1 MIYLAMALYAEARP
15 FIRAL
20 SLKSQ
25 ETGCRFQLFAS
36 DTHALILTGAG
47 SLSAAIAD
55 TWLLSRSSLA
65 SGRQETAA
73 ATATAALPA
82 TDCFAQIGCAGYLP
96 ALQTPCVSQALSV
109 SQAPS
114 VSQMPPASQM
124 PCVSQISS
132 VSQALPEQDGR
143 SAAPAPGSLY
153 LCHKLTDAQ
162 TGHSAYPDMLY
173 RSAFA
178 EASLITY
185 PAVQAEASCL
195 QAKQP
200 PSSSDLAQG
209 AFLPAPVLADM
220 EGYGGYQAASVFLPS
235 HRIFTWKVLS
245 DYGNT
250 EALTAETISGLLTP
264 HADTILSWLDFVSS
278 PSAGI
283 RTTAAEPPSFS
294 TFWKLAETF
303 GYSASQRQRLRQL
316 LRYAALTGHSETDLL
331 TGLSDAIQ
339 IQPSK
344 PPVFSFHPAQR
355 KQEGKRIL
363 YELEQR
369 LLS

>member
-20 SLKSQ
+20 GLKSQ

-36 DTHALILTGAG
+36 DTHTLILTGAG

-55 TWLLSRSSLA
+55 TWLLSRFSLA

-73 ATATAALPA
+73 ATAAAALPT

-96 ALQTPCVSQALSV
+96 ALQTPC
-109 SQAPS
+109 
-114 VSQMPPASQM
+114 ASQ
-124 PCVSQISS
+124 V
-132 VSQALPEQDGR
+132 LPEQAGR
-143 SAAPAPGSLY
+143 SAAPAPGNLY

-185 PAVQAEASCL
+185 PAIQAEASCL
-195 QAKQP
+195 QAEQP
-200 PSSSDLAQG
+200 PSSSDFAQS

-250 EALTAETISGLLTP
+250 EALTAETISELLTP
-264 HADTILSWLDFVSS
+264 YADTILSWLDFVSS
-278 PSAGI
+278 PSADI
-283 RTTAAEPPSFS
+283 RTTAADPPSFS
-294 TFWKLAETF
+294 IFWKLAEAF
-303 GYSASQRQRLRQL
+303 VYSASQRQHLRQL

-339 IQPSK
+339 IQPPK
-344 PPVFSFHPAQR
+344 PLVFSFHPAQR